1 MSFKRSFWFFG
12 IFLIQSI
19 GSTENNTSSPVL
31 FTLVGQAALK
41 TAYGHLVIP
50 LNLPEIKQ
58 SFDEFED
65 LEKAMNQLT
74 TGTDHMS
81 THRNSEAKNLKGKLN
96 ILHHLALQRSKDT
109 AFDRVNDLNEF
120 KDELVRSLGD
130 KASEWKPPTPAP
142 STAVTT
148 ASPRG
153 KRDVISAGT
162 LFQLAGFALSLF
174 NKRELSNIK
183 RAAESNEG
191 HQRYVASKAEE
202 SLLRLSNLTAYTKA
216 VYDSTLK
223 IAKTQTDLWRE
234 IKRVG
239 LEAEVAQLKRIFLS
253 EFTLFMTGIQSL
265 IEGHFSPLLINPDLL
280 QSTYDN
286 IVNKARS
293 ESLNPVSDD
302 ADTLFQS
309 PTSVIGTNDG
319 DLLIVVHIPLYSG
332 SLMRL
337 YRYVA
342 APFPLRD
349 NIVATIRHNKEYLA
363 LDPSGTVG
371 KELSATEILK
381 CDRINRIHH
390 CNGENVLQKNLEQLC
405 LYNLYNQQ
413 VEEIED
419 YCDVEISK
427 VRSHAIQLS
436 GNQFRIL
443 VTEPT
448 QLTWICHDGN
458 SKVETIHGVYILT
471 LTESCS
477 KANTPDHVFN
487 RNPHVVSSQQLIAL
501 TLIQKAEKWFQT
513 IEQRF
518 NGLDLTPIFEE
529 LHLETEGPISIQQF
543 RHRIESDTKKFYI
556 TIIDYVQLTLTG
568 IATLYL
574 TYLLFQFLRKYVFSR
589 ISFCDRLCKKDRRVK
604 QYRVVTRQPKQLK
617 PNRKA
622 RKLIDAELL
631 KVQPSAPVPNI
642 DPV

>member
-1 MSFKRSFWFFG
+1 MSFKRYFWFFG

-74 TGTDHMS
+74 TGTDSMS

-96 ILHHLALQRSKDT
+96 ILHNLALQRSKDK
-109 AFDRVNDLNEF
+109 AFDKVNDLNEF

-142 STAVTT
+142 STAVTM

-153 KRDVISAGT
+153 KRNVISAGS

-183 RAAESNEG
+183 RAAESNES
-191 HQRYVASKAEE
+191 HQRYVAAKAEE

-223 IAKTQTDLWRE
+223 IEKTQTDLWRE

-405 LYNLYNQQ
+405 LYNLYNQ
-413 VEEIED
+413 
-419 YCDVEISK
+419 
-427 VRSHAIQLS
+427 R
-436 GNQFRIL
+436 G
-443 VTEPT
+443 
-448 QLTWICHDGN
+448 G
-458 SKVETIHGVYILT
+458 
-471 LTESCS
+471 
-477 KANTPDHVFN
+477 
-487 RNPHVVSSQQLIAL
+487 RN
-501 TLIQKAEKWFQT
+501 
-513 IEQRF
+513 
-518 NGLDLTPIFEE
+518 
-529 LHLETEGPISIQQF
+529 
-543 RHRIESDTKKFYI
+543 
-556 TIIDYVQLTLTG
+556 
-568 IATLYL
+568 
-574 TYLLFQFLRKYVFSR
+574 
-589 ISFCDRLCKKDRRVK
+589 
-604 QYRVVTRQPKQLK
+604 
-617 PNRKA
+617 
-622 RKLIDAELL
+622 
-631 KVQPSAPVPNI
+631 
-642 DPV
+642 